1 MALTQGAANRA
12 KLRAINAREAPM
24 SRLLLLL
31 GKGNRTLTIMR
42 TTRGN
47 IDKLF
52 KLKPV
57 EVDELIAILTEYRA
71 VMKE

>member
-1 MALTQGAANRA
+1 
-12 KLRAINAREAPM
+12 M

-52 KLKPV
+52 KLKPA
-57 EVDELIAILTEYRA
+57 EVDELIARLMEYRA